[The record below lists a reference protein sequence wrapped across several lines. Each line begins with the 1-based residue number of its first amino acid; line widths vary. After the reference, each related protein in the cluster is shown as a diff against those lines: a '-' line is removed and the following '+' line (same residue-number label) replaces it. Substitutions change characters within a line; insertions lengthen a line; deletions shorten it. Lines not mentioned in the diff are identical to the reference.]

1 MNAPLAV
8 FAAFFIALLAANAF
22 PWQDTEAAETKSKS
36 SLAVKAVA
44 QTQAP
49 KIVPPR
55 APQISQSELPDWR
68 RYAAP
73 STESGEVPIIAL
85 VIDDLGHNEG
95 EFVRVM
101 ALGKGI
107 TLAILPYTK
116 RAAEFAQRARQ
127 QGFEILV
134 HMPMEPEDSSAD
146 PGPNALMT
154 NLSDSELMRRLSDN
168 LARLAGYVGINNHMG
183 SKFSQNRHAMSLVLG
198 ELEARGLLYLDSV
211 TINSTIG
218 ARLAEES
225 RMPYASRDVFLD
237 NLAEQSF
244 IEDQLRV
251 LEKIARETGRAVA
264 IGHPYD
270 ETLAVLKRWLPD
282 ARRRGFEFVPISTI
296 AAMEC
301 AC

>member
-154 NLSDSELMRRLSDN
+154 NLSDSELMRR
-168 LARLAGYVGINNHMG
+168 
-183 SKFSQNRHAMSLVLG
+183 
-198 ELEARGLLYLDSV
+198 
-211 TINSTIG
+211 
-218 ARLAEES
+218 
-225 RMPYASRDVFLD
+225 
-237 NLAEQSF
+237 
-244 IEDQLRV
+244 
-251 LEKIARETGRAVA
+251 
-264 IGHPYD
+264 
-270 ETLAVLKRWLPD
+270 
-282 ARRRGFEFVPISTI
+282 
-296 AAMEC
+296 
-301 AC
+301 